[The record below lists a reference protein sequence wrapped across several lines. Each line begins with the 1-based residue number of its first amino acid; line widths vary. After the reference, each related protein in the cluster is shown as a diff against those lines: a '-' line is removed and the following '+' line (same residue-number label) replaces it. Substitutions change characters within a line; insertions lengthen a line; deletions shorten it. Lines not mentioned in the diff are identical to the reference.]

1 MLVSPLKPTDANT
14 LRWTPEIPQE
24 KVHAFFERVMYST
37 GFIHG
42 LHPVVNDEIRQ
53 KPADLIL
60 FFGQLH
66 SFGSGMNDGDQRR
79 GELYLL
85 SDKPRKPCTDAM
97 VAHIQFTSGV
107 WAPECPRVEGR
118 VEYTG
123 QSIDYRDMTFIFS
136 NFGEHFD
143 TCLNDWVET
152 HELEHVPPELKAKRF
167 RSREFLLQVL
177 AKCVN
182 AQRFPAKL
190 SGHDLPETRAAEF
203 EALMRDCNALGF
215 PFVFDPRRLPA
226 QSSGHAQLEALQKD
240 CNGFGF
246 PLVLDPAQDDP
257 AKDQELIRR
266 FNQLLMDKACA
277 ATSDREVKRF
287 GQLFRMNNEVYFS
300 LARTTLNPSIQ
311 ALGYLITIALDPE
324 FASLFRAMVKYNVRI
339 GEAASYV
346 RDGKLMPDF
355 NWGGDMGYQFAPHQH
370 YLVNGQA
377 PTYYDA
383 MRQGFMMAA
392 SMLVVE
398 NDYPFEGFMDHR
410 AEMGVPDTLCEAILN
425 LFASVLLPPQ

>member
-85 SDKPRKPCTDAM
+85 SDKARKPCTDAM

-152 HELEHVPPELKAKRF
+152 HELEHVPPELKAKHF

-177 AKCVN
+177 VKCVN
-182 AQRFPAKL
+182 AQRFPANL

-203 EALMRDCNALGF
+203 KALEWDCRAL
-215 PFVFDPRRLPA
+215 
-226 QSSGHAQLEALQKD
+226 E
-240 CNGFGF
+240 F
-246 PLVLDPAQDDP
+246 PLVLDPAQD
-257 AKDQELIRR
+257 AESDQQLIRR
-266 FNQLLMDKACA
+266 FNQLLMIKACS

-287 GQLFRMNNEVYFS
+287 GQLFRMNNEAYFL
-300 LARTTLNPSIQ
+300 LARTTLNKSIQ

-383 MRQGFMMAA
+383 MRHGFMMAA

-410 AEMGVPDTLCEAILN
+410 AEMGAPDTLCEAILN
-425 LFASVLLPPQ
+425 LFDSVLLPPQ